1 MDEDICDNELYDD
14 MMEAYAQG
22 FVLCYGGVCDTEGDE
37 ESYPVAEAS
46 SESDVIHEFS
56 SSEFPEDIPF

>member
-1 MDEDICDNELYDD
+1 MDEDFCDNELYDD

-37 ESYPVAEAS
+37 EIHPV
-46 SESDVIHEFS
+46 SEKY
-56 SSEFPEDIPF
+56 DIKKILTPKK

>member
-1 MDEDICDNELYDD
+1 MDEDFCDNELYDD

-37 ESYPVAEAS
+37 EIHPVAEAS
-46 SESDVIHEFS
+46 SE
-56 SSEFPEDIPF
+56 FPEAIPF